1 RVGLVVVDT
10 GARLLGPLGGGG
22 FAGLHTWLRA
32 IGVLRVVRVGRIASG
47 VGLVLVV
54 LVVLVVPLVIAVVL
68 VGAVVRIHL
77 LPVSLAR
84 LGVLAVPLVIA
95 VVLVGAVVRI
105 HLLPVSVA
113 RGLLRL
119 VVELGGGVLSPV
131 SLVVSVVSIGA
142 RPAVAT
148 VTVVVHVL
156 RLRCRPGPGPR
167 LAVGVRLGLRDR
179 RALGARLGVRGR
191 WLPGRRRERPRTPAA
206 PGELALRPLAAA
218 RETRQRQR
226 DGGRADH
233 TEDQQRGP
241 RGDQRAGADR
251 AQRPEP
257 PPGHH
262 GRDRHDQRHDHGA
275 QPGG

>member
-1 RVGLVVVDT
+1 RTTAVGTPDRSARAAASQSRSETNAATRYEVSGSSARSRMLWARLPAPEANSTIGRRAPGSVPRTPPLLPVDSWPPGVPGRCSVVESAAARVPSRVSLPLAATLVGRVGLVGVDT

-68 VGAVVRIHL
+68 VGAVVR
-77 LPVSLAR
+77 S
-84 LGVLAVPLVIA
+84 
-95 VVLVGAVVRI
+95 

-156 RLRCRPGPGPR
+156 RLRC
-167 LAVGVRLGLRDR
+167 
-179 RALGARLGVRGR
+179 
-191 WLPGRRRERPRTPAA
+191 
-206 PGELALRPLAAA
+206 
-218 RETRQRQR
+218 
-226 DGGRADH
+226 
-233 TEDQQRGP
+233 
-241 RGDQRAGADR
+241 
-251 AQRPEP
+251 
-257 PPGHH
+257 
-262 GRDRHDQRHDHGA
+262 
-275 QPGG
+275 

>member
-1 RVGLVVVDT
+1 AARVPSRVSLPLAATLVGRVGLVVVDT
-10 GARLLGPLGGGG
+10 GARLLGPLGGGE

-54 LVVLVVPLVIAVVL
+54 LVVLIVPL
-68 VGAVVRIHL
+68 
-77 LPVSLAR
+77 
-84 LGVLAVPLVIA
+84 
-95 VVLVGAVVRI
+95 
-105 HLLPVSVA
+105 LLPVSVA
-113 RGLLRL
+113 WGLLRL

-167 LAVGVRLGLRDR
+167 LAVGVRLGFRDR

-241 RGDQRAGADR
+241 RGDQRA
-251 AQRPEP
+251 
-257 PPGHH
+257 
-262 GRDRHDQRHDHGA
+262 
-275 QPGG
+275 

>member
-1 RVGLVVVDT
+1 
-10 GARLLGPLGGGG
+10 
-22 FAGLHTWLRA
+22 
-32 IGVLRVVRVGRIASG
+32 RVVRVGRIASG

-54 LVVLVVPLVIAVVL
+54 LVVLI
-68 VGAVVRIHL
+68 
-77 LPVSLAR
+77 
-84 LGVLAVPLVIA
+84 VPLVIA

-131 SLVVSVVSIGA
+131 SLVVSVVSIAA

-148 VTVVVHVL
+148 VPAADTPVVHVL
-156 RLRCRPGPGPR
+156 RHRCRPRPGPR
-167 LAVGVRLGLRDR
+167 LAVGVRLGFRDR

-191 WLPGRRRERPRTPAA
+191 WPPGRRRERPRTPAA

-226 DGGRADH
+226 DGG
-233 TEDQQRGP
+233 
-241 RGDQRAGADR
+241 
-251 AQRPEP
+251 
-257 PPGHH
+257 
-262 GRDRHDQRHDHGA
+262 
-275 QPGG
+275 

>member
-1 RVGLVVVDT
+1 SRVSLPLAATLVGRVGLVVVDT
-10 GARLLGPLGGGG
+10 GARLLGPLGGGE

-54 LVVLVVPLVIAVVL
+54 LVVLI
-68 VGAVVRIHL
+68 
-77 LPVSLAR
+77 
-84 LGVLAVPLVIA
+84 VPLVIA

-167 LAVGVRLGLRDR
+167 LAVGVRLGFRDR

-191 WLPGRRRERPRTPAA
+191 WLLGRRRERPRTPAA

-275 QPGG
+275 QPGGL

>member
-1 RVGLVVVDT
+1 VVVDT

-32 IGVLRVVRVGRIASG
+32 IGVLRGVRVGRIASG

-54 LVVLVVPLVIAVVL
+54 LV
-68 VGAVVRIHL
+68 
-77 LPVSLAR
+77 
-84 LGVLAVPLVIA
+84 VPLVIA

-119 VVELGGGVLSPV
+119 VVEPGGGVLSPV

-167 LAVGVRLGLRDR
+167 LAVGVRLGFRDR
-179 RALGARLGVRGR
+179 RALGARLGVR
-191 WLPGRRRERPRTPAA
+191 
-206 PGELALRPLAAA
+206 
-218 RETRQRQR
+218 
-226 DGGRADH
+226 
-233 TEDQQRGP
+233 
-241 RGDQRAGADR
+241 
-251 AQRPEP
+251 
-257 PPGHH
+257 
-262 GRDRHDQRHDHGA
+262 
-275 QPGG
+275 